1 MKTVKKKGMVRDN
14 AGSEYRQGNVS
25 IIAMTMEELRAAKG
39 ELPHRIHLLQY
50 MERIQYCKA
59 EFFPGCILGTM
70 AIPVKKA
77 LLGKKTELGYYM
89 DGNRFLLVGEE
100 PVTGKLLD
108 ELDARELR
116 SDGTAADVLA
126 DFLNLL
132 IEEEVPFLQH
142 MEENLSQIEEGL
154 LSHIPKDFY
163 QIVIRYRRQLLVL
176 HTYYEQLIN
185 MSDMIENNHNEL
197 LDIRETQRFTTFGAR
212 AERLHDHVEM
222 LREYVLQ
229 IREMY
234 QTQIDVNQTHTMNL
248 LAVVTSLF
256 LPLSL
261 LAGWYGMNFANMPEL
276 KWAYSYPFVIVLSAV
291 ILVLEIRFFKKKG
304 LL

>member
-1 MKTVKKKGMVRDN
+1 MKTVEKKGMVRQN
-14 AGSEYRQGNVS
+14 SGSGYQPGMVRIV
-25 IIAMTMEELRAAKG
+25 AMTTAELREAKG
-39 ELPHRIHLLQY
+39 EMPHRIQLLQY

-59 EFFPGCILGTM
+59 EFFPGCIMGTM
-70 AIPVKKA
+70 AIPNRKE
-77 LLGKKTELGYYM
+77 LLGDKTELGYYM
-89 DGNRFLLVGEE
+89 DGSGFLLVGETQAAGE
-100 PVTGKLLD
+100 LL
-108 ELDARELR
+108 ERLDAHGLC
-116 SDGTAADVLA
+116 SDGTTADVLA

-132 IEEEVPFLQH
+132 IEGEVPYLQD
-142 MEENLSQIEEGL
+142 MEEKLSQIEEGL

-197 LDIRETQRFTTFGAR
+197 LDTREIQRFTSFGAR

-261 LAGWYGMNFANMPEL
+261 LAGWYGMNFTNMPEL
-276 KWAYSYPFVIVLSAV
+276 RWAYSYPVMILLSVV